1 MEADQKRFDPFQLE
15 GWREKLAS
23 NPRTARLLLDEA
35 FVARMQEIE
44 ENPMSLMGGV
54 KDARVAV
61 ALMVL
66 MGVDVADLAREKQR
80 EAQRAAAEAELAR
93 EGVKVDEERA
103 AADPAV
109 RGAVDQLF
117 ASRGEARAPPP
128 APVDT
133 EDRRRMAEECKA
145 HGNECYRRREFDQ
158 ALHWYNRAI
167 SLDRDNV
174 VYHLNKSAVF
184 YETGQWR
191 FCAQICR
198 ANLGKITDRA
208 LHGRIAARLARA
220 CRELGENA
228 DAERYYRV
236 AIEDGVPG
244 LDEVYE
250 QLRTENADREDAR
263 RRAGPAM
270 TQETERLLMHDEVRE
285 IIRRL
290 EADPAALNK
299 LRKDPTMRHYIEEM
313 LRAGILQSRT

>member
-66 MGVDVADLAREKQR
+66 MGV
-80 EAQRAAAEAELAR
+80 
-93 EGVKVDEERA
+93 ERA